1 MCGICGYVSFR
12 HVADGSELGLEP
24 AAVGRVEAMLEALAH
39 RGPDASALLAAGPA
53 VLGATRLA
61 IRGLADGRQPLVDGA
76 SGVVAGCNGEIDNYR
91 ELKAW
96 PAARGRPGGPATAG
110 RGVPG
115 RHREVGGGRPG

>member
-76 SGVVAGCNGEIDNYR
+76 SGVVAGGNRGSGQHRDR
-91 ELKAW
+91 KAR
-96 PAARGRPGGPATAG
+96 PAGRGRPAAQATGPAG
-110 RGVPG
+110 LPRRYLVPG
-115 RHREVGGGRPG
+115 